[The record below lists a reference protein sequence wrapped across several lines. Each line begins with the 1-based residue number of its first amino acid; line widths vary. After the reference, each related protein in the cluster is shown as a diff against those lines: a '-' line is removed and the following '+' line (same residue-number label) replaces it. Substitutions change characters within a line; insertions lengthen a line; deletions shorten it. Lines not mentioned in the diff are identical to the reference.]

1 MNKKAKR
8 RAFFVF
14 VLICLAYGAVA
25 IRLSDRLGVRRVTE
39 GTPGATPSG
48 MHLAVPQR
56 TEATGGADSVLSKQ
70 PESTPV
76 NVSQKV
82 ERSRRGGTPTLSTAI
97 VWYAIGQR
105 WLEKEDLIPV
115 PHGGAG
121 IIWKRPLDIAREG
134 DDEGLKEIGRMI
146 GKKNL
151 IAFLSREGIAVDTA
165 LLPEEIFLGR
175 GVEADRNRVV
185 SLYGKYVPEEWARDS
200 APTPASTDHH
210 AGRSGDSNDDWMMP
224 NLLNLP
230 LRTALEQLSG
240 HTVRLKVYG
249 SGLVVD
255 QTPRA
260 FERLKGETE
269 CIIHGGVG
277 KE

>member
-14 VLICLAYGAVA
+14 VLICMAYGAVA
-25 IRLSDRLGVRRVTE
+25 FRLNDRLGVRRVTE
-39 GTPGATPSG
+39 GEPGAAPSG
-48 MHLAVPQR
+48 MHLALPQR
-56 TEATGGADSVLSKQ
+56 TEAAEGADSVLSKP
-70 PESTPV
+70 PETPV
-76 NVSQKV
+76 VTVSQKV
-82 ERSRRGGTPTLSTAI
+82 ERSRRGSAPMLSTAI

-105 WLEKEDLIPV
+105 WVEKEDLIPV
-115 PHGGAG
+115 PQGGAG
-121 IIWKRPLDIAREG
+121 IMWKRPLDIAREG

-151 IAFLSREGIAVDTA
+151 MAFLSREGIAVGTA
-165 LLPEEIFLGR
+165 LSPEEILLGR
-175 GVEADRNRVV
+175 GLETDRNHVA
-185 SLYGKYVPEEWARDS
+185 SLYAKYVPEEWARDS
-200 APTPASTDHH
+200 APPPAPTDQH
-210 AGRSGDSNDDWMMP
+210 AGRSGDGDDWLMP

-240 HTVRLKVYG
+240 YTVRLKVHG

-255 QTPRA
+255 QTPKA